1 MRNLQRP
8 AGPLL
13 LQAVLTAATFILF
26 GQLALRHVGE
36 SAFLSDQ
43 TDQLQLFE
51 RFLRLTPDGLLGGVM
66 SGTAPPTRSVGP
78 LGALL
83 FGIPVGL
90 GFGVDAVQVLTS
102 VLLVATACGAF
113 LALARID
120 LTLAWAWLLLFV
132 ANPIVWWNASMLW
145 ANTLMLV
152 AGNLML
158 ALMAMCLRRPTFARW
173 CGMILVAI
181 FAAQVSLVAIT
192 ALPPIA
198 FVALRTLPVARCH
211 RPGRVLAIAIGVVTV
226 LAIGPFLLAETMTGF
241 ANTRAALTHVAED
254 QPDAP
259 PNGRAIVPILQRA
272 ADPTGGIQAA
282 GAPGWMAVAIGTA
295 VAFVS
300 LLAWAWSAWLT
311 PRDGGRRPDDAI
323 FWVVATAIV
332 GIAGQVAFFVIENRG
347 LLSYHYIAMLVP
359 LYAVPPAAL
368 VAWIAARTS
377 PRIRDLTAAALGITC
392 LAVVVWRAPDW
403 ADDYAERTPWTF
415 EHISGGV
422 DALCGH
428 GQSAS
433 TLEGPGFQSI
443 IPGHDGVLKYLMT
456 RRFVSCAYDE
466 ESDLLLIAERDR
478 PYEASRH
485 ERNRVFG
492 LVQVVEPGI
501 ALYRREGL
509 STAGAPRGLNQSLGG
524 PVSR

>member
-1 MRNLQRP
+1 
-8 AGPLL
+8 
-13 LQAVLTAATFILF
+13 
-26 GQLALRHVGE
+26 
-36 SAFLSDQ
+36 
-43 TDQLQLFE
+43 
-51 RFLRLTPDGLLGGVM
+51 
-66 SGTAPPTRSVGP
+66 
-78 LGALL
+78 
-83 FGIPVGL
+83 
-90 GFGVDAVQVLTS
+90 
-102 VLLVATACGAF
+102 
-113 LALARID
+113 
-120 LTLAWAWLLLFV
+120 
-132 ANPIVWWNASMLW
+132 
-145 ANTLMLV
+145 
-152 AGNLML
+152 
-158 ALMAMCLRRPTFARW
+158 
-173 CGMILVAI
+173 
-181 FAAQVSLVAIT
+181 
-192 ALPPIA
+192 
-198 FVALRTLPVARCH
+198 
-211 RPGRVLAIAIGVVTV
+211 
-226 LAIGPFLLAETMTGF
+226 
-241 ANTRAALTHVAED
+241 
-254 QPDAP
+254 
-259 PNGRAIVPILQRA
+259 
-272 ADPTGGIQAA
+272 
-282 GAPGWMAVAIGTA
+282 MAVAIGTA

-311 PRDGGRRPDDAI
+311 PRDGGRPPDDAI

-415 EHISGGV
+415 EHISGAV

-466 ESDLLLIAERDR
+466 DSDLLLIAERDR